1 LTANDGCVTSV
12 AQMEHMTVRV
22 SSSLKRELQTQAR
35 SSGRSVSEVVR
46 QRLEE
51 PEDRSDE
58 IAELHQRLGRLEEMA
73 RGY

>member
-1 LTANDGCVTSV
+1 
-12 AQMEHMTVRV
+12 MEHMTVRV
-22 SSSLKRELQTQAR
+22 SQGLKRELQPR
-35 SSGRSVSEVVR
+35 RRLRDRSVSEVVR

-58 IAELHQRLGRLEEMA
+58 LAALQQRLDRLEEMA